1 MRRRH
6 SQRQSGSAVSI
17 NLTPMIDM
25 VFILLIFFIATTSFT
40 KETGVEV
47 NRPSAKTAVSKER
60 SNIFIVVHANNE
72 IWMDKRQIDIRTVRA
87 NVERMQAENPEGSV
101 VIVADKDSK
110 TGLVIEIMDQVRL
123 AGVSDVSIAA
133 TPQQ

>member
-1 MRRRH
+1 M
-6 SQRQSGSAVSI
+6 
-17 NLTPMIDM
+17 
-25 VFILLIFFIATTSFT
+25 
-40 KETGVEV
+40 
-47 NRPSAKTAVSKER
+47 ER
-60 SNIFIVVHANNE
+60 IE
-72 IWMDKRQIDIRTVRA
+72 
-87 NVERMQAENPEGSV
+87 AENPEGSV

>member
-1 MRRRH
+1 
-6 SQRQSGSAVSI
+6 
-17 NLTPMIDM
+17 MIDM

-60 SNIFIVVHANNE
+60 GHILIVVRANNE

-87 NVERMQAENPEGSV
+87 NVERMQAESPEGSV

-133 TPQQ
+133 TSKQ